1 MRRWELVEG
10 GSAKFWEVD
19 RNGTA
24 VTVRYG
30 RLGAEGQAKEK
41 SFDTGDAAEAHV
53 AKLVREKEKKGYRE
67 VTGRLPGAES
77 SVEAAGGLPDEDSFA
92 LPRSWWAGVHPRR
105 GGVVRWDAAPKPE
118 AVGTVR
124 AALAALPPKSRA
136 ALEERDSERELV
148 DAALAHLAGAAT
160 PLGAGVVARLLVSE
174 GIPMTPVVEAFA
186 DAWVVEHGLPFAARA
201 VVELCRVELHWTS
214 AGLRET
220 PRVLRF
226 QVPHTGR
233 YPDSVSGGV
242 VGARVR
248 ELIAAAE
255 RVEDV
260 EQALEEYLADP
271 VARFAVAY
279 LVPHRRDW
287 VDRVCED
294 VTARGHA
301 HDWLRLLHSIGGPG
315 QLRHVVEQD
324 WASWRLG
331 RDRTLHSV
339 LDGVGPA
346 AAPALAT
353 LFDRDPRSDLRKLLL
368 DAFVRLPTDEAF
380 ALLLARVAEKGV
392 QPAVQEMAR
401 RFPVRALRL
410 LSEAS
415 GPAARLLLKAH
426 LQRHPGLPEQVELSP
441 VGRAAVEELRAAAA
455 DRLDDAVDGL
465 PELLVRP
472 PWTVERAPVE
482 PVVVTGLAASAHRA
496 VEWAPGE
503 REAWVAAGLPRH
515 LPDMPGGWSSA
526 ARAFEEGKLPW
537 HTQARFFLHGPEE
550 LVTPLVDAW
559 RPPQSWDAEQLAK
572 ALVVRFGERAIGPVL
587 HIASFHPAS
596 AGPLLGPLVST
607 EVAERVADWASRLK
621 SARAGA
627 VAWVR
632 RHPAHAARFLLPA
645 AVGPAGP
652 VRRAAEAVLRLVPDQ
667 AREAAREHG
676 PEAERAVE
684 RVLAVDPFAVLPAKV
699 PVPGDWADPALLP
712 QVVVRGTGRALPA
725 ESVGHVLTMVALS
738 TPDEPYQGVE
748 VVRELCE
755 PASLAAFGRELFR
768 LWQAAGMP
776 SKDSWAMTAQGLFG
790 DDETV
795 RVLTPLIRAWP
806 GESQHQRAVAGL
818 DVLAAIGTDLA
829 LVSLN
834 GIAQKAKF
842 KGLKQRAQEKIASV
856 AAALDLAPEQLADR
870 LVPDFGLDEAATLVV
885 DYGPRRFTVG
895 FDEQLKPY
903 VLDEDGKRRKDLPK
917 PGAKD
922 DPERAAAEHKR
933 FGALKKDVRSVAADQ
948 IARLELA
955 MVLGRRWSAAEF
967 RTLLAGHPLLWHIVR
982 RLVWVTDG
990 GASFRVAEDRTPADV
1005 ADDAFELPDDARVG
1019 VAHPLHLGDDLAA
1032 WSEVFAD
1039 YEILQ
1044 PFPQLGRPVHALD
1057 AAERRAAKLERFE
1070 GSVVPVGRLLGLT
1083 KRGWERGQP
1092 QDAGVECWI
1101 TRPLADGGSVVVNLD
1116 PGIAVGIPHEFPEQK
1131 LTDIWVTDASGPGWR
1146 PRGGRTFGELD
1157 PVTASEVL
1165 AEFTALTS

>member
-1 MRRWELVEG
+1 
-10 GSAKFWEVD
+10 
-19 RNGTA
+19 
-24 VTVRYG
+24 
-30 RLGAEGQAKEK
+30 
-41 SFDTGDAAEAHV
+41 
-53 AKLVREKEKKGYRE
+53 
-67 VTGRLPGAES
+67 
-77 SVEAAGGLPDEDSFA
+77 
-92 LPRSWWAGVHPRR
+92 
-105 GGVVRWDAAPKPE
+105 
-118 AVGTVR
+118 
-124 AALAALPPKSRA
+124 
-136 ALEERDSERELV
+136 
-148 DAALAHLAGAAT
+148 
-160 PLGAGVVARLLVSE
+160 
-174 GIPMTPVVEAFA
+174 
-186 DAWVVEHGLPFAARA
+186 
-201 VVELCRVELHWTS
+201 
-214 AGLRET
+214 
-220 PRVLRF
+220 
-226 QVPHTGR
+226 
-233 YPDSVSGGV
+233 
-242 VGARVR
+242 
-248 ELIAAAE
+248 
-255 RVEDV
+255 
-260 EQALEEYLADP
+260 
-271 VARFAVAY
+271 
-279 LVPHRRDW
+279 
-287 VDRVCED
+287 
-294 VTARGHA
+294 
-301 HDWLRLLHSIGGPG
+301 
-315 QLRHVVEQD
+315 
-324 WASWRLG
+324 
-331 RDRTLHSV
+331 
-339 LDGVGPA
+339 
-346 AAPALAT
+346 
-353 LFDRDPRSDLRKLLL
+353 
-368 DAFVRLPTDEAF
+368 
-380 ALLLARVAEKGV
+380 
-392 QPAVQEMAR
+392 
-401 RFPVRALRL
+401 
-410 LSEAS
+410 
-415 GPAARLLLKAH
+415 
-426 LQRHPGLPEQVELSP
+426 
-441 VGRAAVEELRAAAA
+441 
-455 DRLDDAVDGL
+455 
-465 PELLVRP
+465 
-472 PWTVERAPVE
+472 
-482 PVVVTGLAASAHRA
+482 
-496 VEWAPGE
+496 
-503 REAWVAAGLPRH
+503 
-515 LPDMPGGWSSA
+515 
-526 ARAFEEGKLPW
+526 
-537 HTQARFFLHGPEE
+537 
-550 LVTPLVDAW
+550 
-559 RPPQSWDAEQLAK
+559 
-572 ALVVRFGERAIGPVL
+572 
-587 HIASFHPAS
+587 
-596 AGPLLGPLVST
+596 
-607 EVAERVADWASRLK
+607 
-621 SARAGA
+621 
-627 VAWVR
+627 
-632 RHPAHAARFLLPA
+632 
-645 AVGPAGP
+645 
-652 VRRAAEAVLRLVPDQ
+652 
-667 AREAAREHG
+667 
-676 PEAERAVE
+676 
-684 RVLAVDPFAVLPAKV
+684 VLAVDPFAVLPAKV

-712 QVVVRGTGRALPA
+712 QVVLRGAGRALPA
-725 ESVGHVLTMVALS
+725 ESVGHVLTMLALS
-738 TPDEPYQGVE
+738 TPDEPYPGVE

-790 DDETV
+790 DDGTV

-806 GESQHQRAVAGL
+806 GEAQHQRAVAGL

-955 MVLGRRWSAAEF
+955 MVLGRRWSATEF

-990 GASFRVAEDRTPADV
+990 GASFRVAEDRTLADV
-1005 ADDAFELPDDARVG
+1005 ADDAFALPDVARVG

-1057 AAERRAAKLERFE
+1057 GAERRAAKLERFE